1 MSLIE
6 EKVAMEGLTFDDVL
20 LIPAYS
26 EVLPREVDLQILKK
40 HPTQHSYRVR
50 CYGHSNRSADGH
62 RSRKRRRYRRYS

>member
-26 EVLPREVDLQILKK
+26 EVLQILKK

-50 CYGHSNRSADGH
+50 CNGHCNRSADGH